1 MLITDDEK
9 YAEKFG
15 EETWGAMKGG
25 EQKMKDKHDEE
36 EKAKRDEEEKKRKE
50 GEMWFD
56 FLCLSM
62 EIKFDLSYGSL

>member
-50 GEMWFD
+50 GEM
-56 FLCLSM
+56 
-62 EIKFDLSYGSL
+62 

>member
-15 EETWGAMKGG
+15 EETWGAMKDG

-50 GEMWFD
+50 GEM
-56 FLCLSM
+56 
-62 EIKFDLSYGSL
+62 